1 MSVTIDQEKIA
12 TESLGLNTVNQV
24 LGHVKKKNKLI
35 TKLLIDGLNPDL
47 ATLGEWGHR
56 SLVDHTI
63 YIETAEPK
71 QMAREV
77 LDAVELELSQA
88 DRLKSE
94 AVDLLQRNASNK
106 AMEKLSGCFRG
117 WKDSQE
123 SLAKISELCRIDL
136 EKITVGAQ
144 SLREVMTDFSGQL
157 RDIKSA
163 LTSRDFVTLCDI
175 LTYESTDTLTQWR
188 TALKSVRNSLA

>member
-1 MSVTIDQEKIA
+1 MSVTIDQVSLP
-12 TESLGLNTVNQV
+12 TEMLGLSTVSQV
-24 LGHVKKKNKLI
+24 LGHVKKTNKLI
-35 TKLLIDGLNPDL
+35 VNLLIDGLHPDL
-47 ATLGEWGHR
+47 ATMGDWGHR

-63 YIETAEPK
+63 YIETAEPR

-77 LDAVELELSQA
+77 LDAVEMELSQA
-88 DRLKSE
+88 DRLKGE
-94 AVDLLQRNASNK
+94 AVDLLQRNSSSK

-123 SLAKISELCRIDL
+123 SLAKVAELCRIDL

-144 SLREVMTDFSGQL
+144 SLREVMTDFSSQL
-157 RDIKSA
+157 REIRSA

-175 LTYESTDTLTQWR
+175 LTYESTDTLTRWR
-188 TALKSVRNSLA
+188 TALKSVRETLV